1 MEFNY
6 YYGDEADQFSFIR
19 IPKLLLTGEAFAD
32 LSLQAK
38 VLYGLLLDRMGL
50 SVKNHWLDDDN
61 RVFIIYQIAE
71 IQEDLGYS
79 KKKAMGFLGEL
90 ETMGLV
96 EKRKRGFGLPSIIY
110 VKNFIISEMG
120 TSRGVDL
127 GTSGDAKKELDFED
141 QDAAEEE
148 NSDDGLEKVE
158 NESKSPDYRTANMP
172 KIGKTQGKHSLK
184 VSRGAHMGTSR
195 GVDLGTS
202 SGALTGTSRGDLS
215 GTTEVPAGE
224 PLKNNTKYINTYL
237 SNTESNQILSA
248 DMMGCDDE
256 ISQFK
261 AYQEIIRKNLEL
273 DIMLERYP
281 FHQDVISGI
290 YDLILE
296 VVMSKS
302 EYILISSDKYPTEL
316 VKSKMLKLNSSH
328 LEYVLDCMAS
338 NTTKV
343 RNIKKYLLATLF
355 NAPTTMGSFYQSEVN
370 FDMPQYAR
378 QR

>member
-1 MEFNY
+1 MKFNY

-19 IPKLLLTGEAFAD
+19 IPKILLTGEAFAD

-90 ETMGLV
+90 EAMGLV

-120 TSRGVDL
+120 TSRGVEM
-127 GTSGDAKKELDFED
+127 GTSRDAKEELDFEE

-148 NSDDGLEKVE
+148 NSDNGREKVE
-158 NESKSPDYRTANMP
+158 NELKSPDYRTANMP
-172 KIGKTQGKHSLK
+172 KISKTQGKHSLK
-184 VSRGAHMGTSR
+184 VSRGAHM
-195 GVDLGTS
+195 
-202 SGALTGTSRGDLS
+202 GTSRGDLS

-248 DMMGCDDE
+248 DEMGCDDE

-273 DIMLERYP
+273 DIMLDRYP

>member
-127 GTSGDAKKELDFED
+127 GTS
-141 QDAAEEE
+141 
-148 NSDDGLEKVE
+148 
-158 NESKSPDYRTANMP
+158 
-172 KIGKTQGKHSLK
+172 
-184 VSRGAHMGTSR
+184 
-195 GVDLGTS
+195 

-248 DMMGCDDE
+248 DEMGCDDE
-256 ISQFK
+256 ISKFK

>member
-1 MEFNY
+1 MKFNY

-19 IPKLLLTGEAFAD
+19 IPKILLTGEAFAG

-90 ETMGLV
+90 EAMGLV

-127 GTSGDAKKELDFED
+127 GTSGETMEETDIEEQEL
-141 QDAAEEE
+141 AVAENINDEPE
-148 NSDDGLEKVE
+148 NVE
-158 NESKSPDYRTANMP
+158 NEPKSTDYRTANVP
-172 KIGKTQGKHSLK
+172 KIGKTQKKRSVK

-202 SGALTGTSRGDLS
+202 GGAHTGTSRGDAV
-215 GTTEVPAGE
+215 GTSEVPVGG

-248 DMMGCDDE
+248 DEMGCDDE
-256 ISQFK
+256 MSKYK
-261 AYQEIIRKNLEL
+261 AYQEIIRDNLEL
-273 DIMLERYP
+273 DIMMERYP
-281 FHQDVISGI
+281 YDQDVIRGI

-296 VVMSKS
+296 VVMSNS

-328 LEYVLDCMAS
+328 LQYVMDCMAS

-370 FDMPQYAR
+370 HDMPQFAR